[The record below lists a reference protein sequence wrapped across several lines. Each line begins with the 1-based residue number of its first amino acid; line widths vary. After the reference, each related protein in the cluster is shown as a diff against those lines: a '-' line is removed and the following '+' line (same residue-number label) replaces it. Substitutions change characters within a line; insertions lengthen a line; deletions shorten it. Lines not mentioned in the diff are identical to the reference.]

1 MTAGKGALVDCY
13 WQLLSEDEKVAV
25 LSVAIEAEAEAEAAA
40 REDEVGTA
48 QTCKPAAGKTRR
60 VHQQP
65 NGARMSAQVGIVG
78 NATEP
83 REDSNPFE
91 TPAPSGKPKQP
102 EFLSGDSGSPGGDS
116 GAENDKSPEPST
128 KEDVWSAMK
137 LAQFAKLEQTVAD
150 FEAKLEQSADR
161 EAASDSAFKDLQAA
175 VKGLLQEK
183 ADKKEAIIAIKER
196 AMAEI
201 QAGMAE
207 IQAQAEAAMAEIH
220 AL

>member
-1 MTAGKGALVDCY
+1 MTAGKGALVDSY

-91 TPAPSGKPKQP
+91 TPASKPKQP

-207 IQAQAEAAMAEIH
+207 IQAAMAEIH